1 MMVQEID
8 SSPEHLEGVG
18 HGSVLTA
25 GVDSAAASSM
35 ESQPLGASP
44 KKKRRSAWVGSPW
57 VITVSEK
64 KQDLEDLRPL
74 I

>member
-25 GVDSAAASSM
+25 GVDSAAAPSM
-35 ESQPLGASP
+35 EFQPLGASP
-44 KKKRRSAWVGSPW
+44 KKKRRSAWVGSPG

-64 KQDLEDLRPL
+64 NK
-74 I
+74 IWKIYGI

>member
-1 MMVQEID
+1 MVQEID

-25 GVDSAAASSM
+25 GVDSAAAPSM

-44 KKKRRSAWVGSPW
+44 KKKRRSAWVGSPG

-64 KQDLEDLRPL
+64 KQDLEALRHL